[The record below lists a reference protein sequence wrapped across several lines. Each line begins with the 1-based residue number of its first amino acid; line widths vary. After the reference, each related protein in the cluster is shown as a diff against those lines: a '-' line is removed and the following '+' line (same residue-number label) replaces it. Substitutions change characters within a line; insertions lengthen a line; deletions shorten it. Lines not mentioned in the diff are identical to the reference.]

1 MVELIQR
8 GSETL
13 SYISSPE
20 GLVAMHIS
28 DNGDEMK
35 YVLTDY
41 LGTIYAL
48 VDDGAQSTDDALYY
62 SFNAWSEGRELQAY
76 DGSHTAPLF
85 SDPSDYITSRGYTG
99 HEHIDAF
106 ELINMNGRVYDPNT
120 SSFLSPDPVMQSPDN
135 PQNLNRYS
143 YCLNNPLKYSDPSG
157 EFITW
162 SFSNGGFSIG
172 FNLTPIGIPL
182 GAGINIGW
190 GDGASL
196 GGYGEVGYRV
206 GGTGFGSGVT
216 VSQSLD
222 YNFKHSGWSTTTAE
236 GAYASLGPFN
246 AGINFSQT
254 YDMSS
259 KQWSNGWGVSAGVGI
274 GNDASGIGF
283 NVGYG
288 SGGWTYGIGGY
299 YNSKAWESNPVYA
312 LDEWNDGLNFDDD
325 GNVIFNTEQSMNNCY
340 SYALDERENGNP
352 WGLQPGERGEGSVH
366 RADINLDKVT
376 NAAISDGRI
385 KNPTLI
391 NKLGFGKRGYYSV
404 YLVSADGVDYHWY
417 RQDKGGMWSHKPGIT
432 PVVNV
437 DASGRFISNPV
448 RANHGIYNNRGN
460 LLWVKRR

>member
-1 MVELIQR
+1 VAKN
-8 GSETL
+8 GNGHH
-13 SYISSPE
+13 YIF
-20 GLVAMHIS
+20 G
-28 DNGDEMK
+28 
-35 YVLTDY
+35 
-41 LGTIYAL
+41 
-48 VDDGAQSTDDALYY
+48 
-62 SFNAWSEGRELQAY
+62 
-76 DGSHTAPLF
+76 
-85 SDPSDYITSRGYTG
+85 
-99 HEHIDAF
+99 
-106 ELINMNGRVYDPNT
+106 LINMNGRVYDPQLAR
-120 SSFLSPDPVMQSPDN
+120 FLSPDPQLQAPGN
-135 PQNLNRYS
+135 ALNYNRYT
-143 YCLNNPLKYSDPSG
+143 YCMNNPLKYTDPSG

-162 SFSNGGFSIG
+162 SLSNGGFSIG

-216 VSQSLD
+216 ASQSLD

-312 LDEWNDGLNFDDD
+312 PEEWNDNGE
-325 GNVIFNTEQSMNNCY
+325 IQKTNNCY
-340 SYALDERENGNP
+340 SYALDERENGNY
-352 WGLQPGERGEGSVH
+352 WGLQPGEAGGQPITTT
-366 RADINLDKVT
+366 ADLNLDYVT

-385 KNPTLI
+385 KNPTLL

-448 RANHGIYNNRGN
+448 RANHGIYNNGGT